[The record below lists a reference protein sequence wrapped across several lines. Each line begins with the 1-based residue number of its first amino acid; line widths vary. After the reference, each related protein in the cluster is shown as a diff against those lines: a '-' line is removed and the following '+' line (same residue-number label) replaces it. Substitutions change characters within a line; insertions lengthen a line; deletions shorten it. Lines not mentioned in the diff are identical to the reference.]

1 MRSRFL
7 LWVRIIAMRLAFV
20 LMVVL
25 VAGCVDRDRIDR
37 LPAGAVVDNPRSVFV
52 ATTRAV
58 NPDTDAPG
66 FLRDSTLRFARY
78 EVAIPAGNPQGRV
91 RMPRRNQPFD
101 PDRHFAVSDAAF
113 LSPAEYRS
121 GVARAIAQRPAGQ
134 RESIIFVHGFNT
146 SFIEGVYRVAQLDND
161 LSLPGVMLHYSWPS
175 LGAPLAYAHDRDS
188 ALFARDGLEQMI
200 RETISA
206 TPGRVVIVG
215 HSMGGH
221 LVMEVLRQIAISGDR
236 ALMNRL
242 GGVVLISPDL
252 DVDLFRMQAD
262 RIGELPQ
269 PFLLVSSQRDR
280 ILQLSARLTGQRE
293 RLGNLSD
300 PEVIDGLGVTM
311 LDVSAFST
319 GAGHFTVGTSPALI
333 QLLDQVGA
341 VESALGL
348 EQAGRLPLLPA
359 TILTLQ
365 NTTQIILQ
373 PLTDTRRW
381 RLGAQAQAA
390 RVE

>member
-1 MRSRFL
+1 MRMAFIFL
-7 LWVRIIAMRLAFV
+7 I
-20 LMVVL
+20 VL
-25 VAGCVDRDRIDR
+25 VAGCAERDRIDR
-37 LPAGAVVDNPRSVFV
+37 LPEGAPTDNTRTVYV
-52 ATTRAV
+52 ATTRAL
-58 NPDTDAPG
+58 DALTGAPG
-66 FLRDSTLRFARY
+66 VLRDSDVRFARY
-78 EVAIPAGNPQGRV
+78 EVVIPYGNPPGQV
-91 RMPRRNQPFD
+91 QMPRRSQPFD
-101 PDRHFAVSDAAF
+101 PAQHFAVRDATF

-146 SFIEGVYRVAQLDND
+146 TFIEGVYRVAQLDND
-161 LSLPGVMLHYSWPS
+161 LNLPGEMLHYSWPS

-200 RETISA
+200 RETMAA

-252 DVDLFRMQAD
+252 DVDVFRAQAERVGD
-262 RIGELPQ
+262 LPQ

-280 ILQLSARLTGQRE
+280 ILRLSARLTGQRE

-300 PEVIDGLGVTM
+300 PTQIDGLGVTM

-319 GAGHFTVGTSPALI
+319 GDGHFTVGTSPALI
-333 QLLDQVGA
+333 RLLDQVGS
-341 VESALGL
+341 VEAALGL

-373 PLTDTRRW
+373 PLTDTRRV
-381 RLGAQAQAA
+381 RPGAQAQAA
-390 RVE
+390 TAE

>member
-1 MRSRFL
+1 MRPLF
-7 LWVRIIAMRLAFV
+7 IV
-20 LMVVL
+20 LILL
-25 VAGCVDRDRIDR
+25 VAACADRDRIDR
-37 LPAGAVVDNPRSVFV
+37 LPEGSAPQNPRSVFI
-52 ATTRAV
+52 ATTRAL
-58 NPDTDAPG
+58 NPQTGAPG
-66 FLRDSTLRFARY
+66 VLRDTTVHYAHY
-78 EVAIPAGNPQGRV
+78 EVAIPPDNPAGSV
-91 RMPRRNQPFD
+91 RLPRRNQPFD
-101 PDRHFAVSDAAF
+101 PARHFAVSASEN
-113 LSPAEYRS
+113 LSLTEYRS
-121 GVARAIAQRPAGQ
+121 GVARAIAQRPAAQ
-134 RESIIFVHGFNT
+134 RDSIIFVHGFNT

-161 LSLPGVMLHYSWPS
+161 LSLPGMMLHYSWPS

-206 TPGRVVIVG
+206 TPGKVMIVG

-236 ALMNRL
+236 ALLHRL

-252 DVDLFRMQAD
+252 DVDLFRMQAS
-262 RIGELPQ
+262 RIGALPQ

-280 ILQLSARLTGQRE
+280 ILRLSARLTGQRE

-300 PEVIDGLGVTM
+300 PGVIDGLGVTM

-319 GAGHFTVGTSPALI
+319 GDGHFTVGTSPALI
-333 QLLDQVGA
+333 RLLDQVGSIEA
-341 VESALGL
+341 ALGL

-373 PLTDTRRW
+373 PLTDTRRMQ
-381 RLGAQAQAA
+381 RGAQAQAA
-390 RVE
+390 AVE

>member
-1 MRSRFL
+1 MRLTFL
-7 LWVRIIAMRLAFV
+7 LVFL
-20 LMVVL
+20 L
-25 VAGCVDRDRIDR
+25 VAGCADRERIDR
-37 LPAGAVVDNPRSVFV
+37 LSAGTEGQNTRSVFIG
-52 ATTRAV
+52 TTRLI
-58 NPDTDAPG
+58 DTQSDTPSYR
-66 FLRDSTLRFARY
+66 RDSALHFARY
-78 EVAIPAGNPQGRV
+78 DVVIPPENPAGRV
-91 RMPRRNQPFD
+91 RMPRRHQAFD
-101 PDRHFAVSDAAF
+101 PAQHFAVSDAAL

-121 GVARAIAQRPAGQ
+121 GVARALSAMPENQ

-146 SFIEGVYRVAQLDND
+146 SFIEGVYRVAQLGND
-161 LSLPGVMLHYSWPS
+161 LRLPGVVLHYSWPS

-200 RETISA
+200 RETAA
-206 TPGRVVIVG
+206 TSRGRVVIIG

-236 ALMNRL
+236 QLMGRIS
-242 GGVVLISPDL
+242 GVVLISPDL
-252 DVDLFRMQAD
+252 DVDLFRAQAT
-262 RIGELPQ
+262 RIGALPQ
-269 PFLLVSSQRDR
+269 PFLIVSSQRDR

-300 PEVIDGLGVTM
+300 AGAIDGLGVTM

-333 QLLDQVGA
+333 QLLEQVGA
-341 VESALGL
+341 VETALGL

-373 PLTDTRRW
+373 PLTGTRPW
-381 RLGAQAQAA
+381 RAAAQPQA
-390 RVE
+390 VSVD

>member
-1 MRSRFL
+1 
-7 LWVRIIAMRLAFV
+7 MRLLFIC
-20 LMVVL
+20 LIVL
-25 VAGCVDRDRIDR
+25 VAGCADRDRIDR
-37 LPAGAVVDNPRSVFV
+37 LPEGTTAHNPRSVFIG
-52 ATTRAV
+52 TTRAL
-58 NPDTDAPG
+58 NSQTGAPG
-66 FLRDSTLRFARY
+66 YLRDTTLRFAHY
-78 EVAIPAGNPQGRV
+78 EVAIPPDSPAGRV
-91 RMPRRNQPFD
+91 RLPRRNQPFD
-101 PDRHFAVSDAAF
+101 PALHFAVSDAAI
-113 LSPAEYRS
+113 LSPAEYRR
-121 GVARAIAQRPAGQ
+121 GVARAIAQRPADQ

-200 RETISA
+200 RETAAA

-252 DVDLFRMQAD
+252 DVDLFRMQAN
-262 RIGELPQ
+262 RIGALPQ

-300 PEVIDGLGVTM
+300 PEAIDGLGVTM

-319 GAGHFTVGTSPALI
+319 GDGHFTIGSSPALI

-341 VESALGL
+341 VEAALGL

-381 RLGAQAQAA
+381 PMGAQAQAA
-390 RVE
+390 TIE

>member
-1 MRSRFL
+1 
-7 LWVRIIAMRLAFV
+7 MRLSFIF
-20 LMVVL
+20 LIVL
-25 VAGCVDRDRIDR
+25 VAGCTDRDRIDR
-37 LPAGAVVDNPRSVFV
+37 LPEGAPVDNPRTVFV

-58 NPDTDAPG
+58 NEETGAPG
-66 FLRDSTLRFARY
+66 FLRDSALRYARY
-78 EVAIPAGNPQGRV
+78 EVAIPADNPPGRV
-91 RMPRRNQPFD
+91 RLPRRNQPFD
-101 PDRHFAVSDAAF
+101 PARHFAVSEATL
-113 LSPAEYRS
+113 LSQAEYRS
-121 GVARAIAQRPAGQ
+121 NVARAITQRPASQ

-161 LSLPGVMLHYSWPS
+161 LNLPGVMLHYSWPS

-200 RETISA
+200 RETIAA

-236 ALMNRL
+236 PLLNRL

-252 DVDLFRMQAD
+252 DIDVFRTQAERVGD
-262 RIGELPQ
+262 LPQ

-280 ILQLSARLTGQRE
+280 ILRLSARLTGQRE

-300 PEVIDGLGVTM
+300 PAKIGGLGVTM
-311 LDVSAFST
+311 VDVSAFST
-319 GAGHFTVGTSPALI
+319 GDGHFTIGTSPALI

-341 VESALGL
+341 VEAALGL
-348 EQAGRLPLLPA
+348 EQAGRLSLLPA

-365 NTTQIILQ
+365 NTTQIILE

-381 RLGAQAQAA
+381 RMGAQVQAA
-390 RVE
+390 IVE